1 MNEKLENIPEI
12 LLVSTDEYDMPIN
25 NPQKL
30 DILKFLVCLVFL
42 LTVIECFNQRFSRY
56 LPVKY

>member
-12 LLVSTDEYDMPIN
+12 LLVSTDEYDKPIN
-25 NPQKL
+25 NPRKL

-42 LTVIECFNQRFSRY
+42 LTVIDFFN
-56 LPVKY
+56 